1 MLFYVEFKG
10 LVRFSSVTLRMIG
23 HRYKNLRVTGL
34 ELIIED
40 LILKKM
46 INVHHSGRSVI
57 VELTESI
64 GLLEELRVLRILFA
78 LRNISSSTLPSKIKF
93 KFTFLLLQLAHNHQN
108 HKICINKYNYL
119 S

>member
-1 MLFYVEFKG
+1 M
-10 LVRFSSVTLRMIG
+10 RFSSVTLRMIG

-46 INVHHSGRSVI
+46 INVHHSGRSV
-57 VELTESI
+57 I